1 MRVVFLAHPRARGR
15 PRVRPRGRRRAFV
28 SESTPHRRWDVY
40 FRVSSLATR
49 PFVLQ
54 TWTRARDTS
63 RRHVD
68 PAAPVRRALRRVG
81 LRRGLLGTQRRD
93 RYIHRASRDAFPR
106 PRTFSPSPSRA
117 SSPSALSSPETWHPP
132 KTPTLVRRV
141 LSYPRARGPPRRS
154 EQPMGPARSRDIL
167 FRRDQGASLAQVSK
181 TRVARGRSG
190 GRRRPES
197 RVCDSAP
204 RGDLERVAFRRGID
218 RGRASP
224 RASRRARSRATHR
237 HRPRRGSLSRLRRVP
252 FRGRVRSHLSHG
264 RFQT

>member
-1 MRVVFLAHPRARGR
+1 MSTQLRPCVVRCGASGFAVDYWGHNDAIGT
-15 PRVRPRGRRRAFV
+15 
-28 SESTPHRRWDVY
+28 STEH
-40 FRVSSLATR
+40 LAT
-49 PFVLQ
+49 
-54 TWTRARDTS
+54 
-63 RRHVD
+63 
-68 PAAPVRRALRRVG
+68 
-81 LRRGLLGTQRRD
+81 
-93 RYIHRASRDAFPR
+93 
-106 PRTFSPSPSRA
+106 PSRA
-117 SSPSALSSPETWHPP
+117 HAPSPLLLPARHPPPPSAHPKLGTPP

-141 LSYPRARGPPRRS
+141 LPYPRARGPPRRS

-190 GRRRPES
+190 GRCRPES

-204 RGDLERVAFRRGID
+204 RGDLERVTFRRGID